1 MRSINTY
8 IFILIG
14 FLLNSGC
21 AELDL
26 NPLAEGSSESWYSNE
41 NQLNMALNDMYRK
54 VFWARDFDEWTDD
67 WTSRS
72 TVTSITG
79 GTLNGE
85 DFLVTSRWANSYK
98 AIARANT
105 FLYSFDK
112 ASGVTQEQLETFE
125 GEARFIRASQ
135 YAYLITHWGDVPF
148 FTDYLDIED
157 ALSLGRTSK
166 DVIKEE
172 IYSDFD
178 IAIDFLPVS
187 YNNSQIQRAT
197 KGAAL
202 AMKARAALYLG
213 DFDVARDAAKACM
226 DLEEYSLHPDFR
238 TLSLASTK
246 NSSEQILGFPNSVEL
261 SSFWDA
267 GFIVKRYVP
276 RNNGGF
282 ASYQPS
288 WDLFCSFLC
297 TDGLPIDESPL
308 FDPRNPF
315 ENRDPRLGETMP
327 VPGSNFLG
335 FKYEPNPDSTQVFN
349 FETEAYQLNKD
360 SRRPDNLFASF
371 NGLVWKKGI
380 DESWI
385 DLQADNDLIVIRYA
399 DVLLM
404 YAESKIELGEI
415 DQSVLDAI
423 NMVRARA
430 YKVDY
435 TDTGSYPA
443 VTTTDV
449 SELRSIVRVERRM
462 EFAHEGLRYMDIIR
476 WGIAD
481 EVLNTNIYGHL
492 DYAELKDKVLDPDLW
507 FLPGIPEIDENG
519 TPNFDPLYD
528 AGLIKQLAVRSF
540 PERQYVWPIPS
551 SEILINDNLNQED
564 Y

>member
-1 MRSINTY
+1 M
-8 IFILIG
+8 
-14 FLLNSGC
+14 NSGC

-26 NPLAEGSSESWYSNE
+26 NPLAEGSSETWYSNE

-54 VFWARDFDEWTDD
+54 TFWARDFDEWTDD

-85 DFLVTSRWANSYK
+85 DFIVTSRWANAYS

-112 ASGVTQEQLETFE
+112 ASGVTQEQLDAFE

-148 FTDYLDIED
+148 FTGYLDIED
-157 ALSLGRTSK
+157 ALSLGRTNK

-172 IYSDFD
+172 IYTDFD
-178 IAIDFLPVS
+178 LAVDFLPVS
-187 YNNSQIQRAT
+187 YNNSEIQRAT

-202 AMKARAALYLG
+202 AMKARTALYLG

-246 NSSEQILGFPNSVEL
+246 NSSEQIFGFPNSVEL
-261 SSFWDA
+261 SSYWDA
-267 GFIVKRYVP
+267 DWIVKRYVP

-308 FDPRNPF
+308 FDPRDPF
-315 ENRDPRLGETMP
+315 ENRDPRLEETMP
-327 VPGSNFLG
+327 APGSNFLG
-335 FKYEPNPDSTQVFN
+335 FKYEPNPDSAQVYS
-349 FETEAYQLNKD
+349 FETGAYQLNRD

-404 YAESKIELGEI
+404 YAESKIELGEV

-423 NMVRARA
+423 NRVRARA

-481 EVLNTNIYGHL
+481 QVLNTNIYGHL
-492 DYAELKDKVLDPDLW
+492 DYAELKDKVLDPGLW

-519 TPNFDPLYD
+519 TPNFDDMYN

-540 PERQYVWPIPS
+540 PERQYLWPIPS